1 MWPGLFLSIV
11 ELRPQAT
18 KTRGSI
24 YEVGK
29 RRRASQ
35 KRAQSSVSRFWIDF
49 SWTFGLKGCLLW
61 SSYPGG
67 STFSCGCRMKS
78 EAVMDDEGE
87 NEFVS
92 EQVNEIVK
100 VVRLLYLRLSSI

>member
-1 MWPGLFLSIV
+1 
-11 ELRPQAT
+11 
-18 KTRGSI
+18 
-24 YEVGK
+24 
-29 RRRASQ
+29 
-35 KRAQSSVSRFWIDF
+35 
-49 SWTFGLKGCLLW
+49 
-61 SSYPGG
+61 
-67 STFSCGCRMKS
+67 MKS